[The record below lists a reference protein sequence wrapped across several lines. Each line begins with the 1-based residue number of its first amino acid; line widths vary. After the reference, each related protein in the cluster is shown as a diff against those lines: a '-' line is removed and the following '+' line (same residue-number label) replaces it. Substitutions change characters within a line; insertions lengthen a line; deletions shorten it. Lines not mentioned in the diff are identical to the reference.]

1 MQTQISD
8 QKEQHQF
15 LLNET
20 LGRVSKSEIKK
31 QEMQL
36 RRQKVLE
43 KLRQGKTIVEISEEI
58 KTPISTIRHDADFLI
73 KDGLITKEEIV
84 SKNDKNLSQ
93 MAEKIAEIK
102 ELIEKGDMSNSDIA
116 RQVGVSKDTVSRV
129 RSGNYET
136 NKIEQRSRPKKKKVN
151 FHPNPEAV
159 NHLTEREIAVYDELI
174 KGYQYAYIES
184 KLNISHEELMKS
196 VNILSIVGALS
207 KQGIR
212 DAREKRKIEDKKIVL
227 SLLKQGYTQVDMVRK
242 IEHFNGRAVYKL
254 VKELITDGLITAEEI
269 EEAQKREYR
278 QYMDIVLGAMKKGLT
293 IKETVD
299 LDETGYLT
307 VDSVIYMRG
316 KLLKSGEIGANVLR
330 RNNAKIK
337 KRQSKKKKADYD
349 EEYIKWLK
357 AGLTFDEIARLR
369 NMEFRS
375 VRKRWYIL
383 KKERNFTDEQL
394 EDWRNKRRERFTNG
408 QRYLDIYM
416 AGLND
421 NLVSSVKK
429 FFDICIEEKS
439 FGRDFS
445 KEEFEKLGRAILMD
459 SVFVSKENLE
469 FVMMGYVEKFDYQ
482 KCILYFKRLLD
493 FFRGTVYEELIST
506 FINIYNKRRMER
518 IKNRNASESTTEEE
532 FCQ

>member
-84 SKNDKNLSQ
+84 SQNDKNLSQ

-116 RQVGVSKDTVSRV
+116 RQVGVSKDIVSRV

-227 SLLKQGYTQVDMVRK
+227 SLLKQ
-242 IEHFNGRAVYKL
+242 
-254 VKELITDGLITAEEI
+254 
-269 EEAQKREYR
+269 
-278 QYMDIVLGAMKKGLT
+278 
-293 IKETVD
+293 
-299 LDETGYLT
+299 
-307 VDSVIYMRG
+307 
-316 KLLKSGEIGANVLR
+316 
-330 RNNAKIK
+330 
-337 KRQSKKKKADYD
+337 
-349 EEYIKWLK
+349 
-357 AGLTFDEIARLR
+357 
-369 NMEFRS
+369 
-375 VRKRWYIL
+375 
-383 KKERNFTDEQL
+383 
-394 EDWRNKRRERFTNG
+394 
-408 QRYLDIYM
+408 
-416 AGLND
+416 
-421 NLVSSVKK
+421 
-429 FFDICIEEKS
+429 
-439 FGRDFS
+439 
-445 KEEFEKLGRAILMD
+445 
-459 SVFVSKENLE
+459 
-469 FVMMGYVEKFDYQ
+469 
-482 KCILYFKRLLD
+482 
-493 FFRGTVYEELIST
+493 
-506 FINIYNKRRMER
+506 R
-518 IKNRNASESTTEEE
+518 I
-532 FCQ
+532 